1 MEGMVDVEVA
11 VVVTMEVEASLE
23 VFLTEVIIIIR
34 LSALLTEAFF
44 CNLSSNFCHEKKS
57 KFWSHNCGHLKFYIY
72 KKIYYVK
79 MKIKKCLPTFPYKI
93 QTKKLIIENFKCLT
107 KIIITISF
115 SSSCHHCCLKKC
127 KKGCCCSG

>member
-57 KFWSHNCGHLKFYIY
+57 KF
-72 KKIYYVK
+72 
-79 MKIKKCLPTFPYKI
+79 
-93 QTKKLIIENFKCLT
+93 
-107 KIIITISF
+107 
-115 SSSCHHCCLKKC
+115 
-127 KKGCCCSG
+127 